1 VGTQNAQGQQRR
13 LQALPHPLPVA
24 GLVACDGAAVDHAA
38 AENTAAAAAAD
49 DNSVGGCPAA
59 AVVADHSAAAVVGTV
74 AGTWTGSA
82 GASQKCYLAAELL
95 GR

>member
-1 VGTQNAQGQQRR
+1 
-13 LQALPHPLPVA
+13 
-24 GLVACDGAAVDHAA
+24 
-38 AENTAAAAAAD
+38 
-49 DNSVGGCPAA
+49 
-59 AVVADHSAAAVVGTV
+59 VADHSAAAVVGTV